1 MSIKIDPEFKSLIPP
16 LSPDEY
22 KQLEDNC
29 VAEGI
34 RDPLVVWE
42 LDEPDGIFD
51 SILID
56 GHNRFEIS
64 TKHGGILFNVVR
76 KKFSSRN
83 EVMAWIIQNQF
94 GRRNLSA
101 YDRSVLALK
110 LKPLI
115 AAEAKERMTLAP
127 QKKAERDKEIQ
138 KIWDSYDFDTARNL
152 VAAKKRVYAYEDRSK
167 TMASEKYIYFARF
180 DSDKVKVGSSINP
193 DERVKQLSVSCPNI
207 SLIEAVPYGEG
218 AAKHENAL
226 KTKYSQYRIGNE
238 CYQCS
243 DQVLSEMIAFTRKEA
258 KRKDNTDYKLAKAAG
273 VSHDTIHKV
282 EKIEAEASEKTK
294 QAIRDG
300 DISINHAFNNL
311 PSQRNKDIVK
321 EAKRQAQKEHLEYL
335 EEKASGT
342 VSIESAKKEKS
353 NMHLLSL
360 EASTQIH
367 KIVRSVM
374 ELPLI
379 ASDDAIRY
387 LGENMKNIEY
397 LELESDLRT
406 ATSVITKLRKELEQ
420 AHGKRNL

>member
-1 MSIKIDPEFKSLIPP
+1 MSIRIDPEFESLIPP
-16 LSPDEY
+16 LTADEF
-22 KQLEDNC
+22 KQLEENC

-34 RDPLVVWE
+34 RDPLVVWSTGKPG
-42 LDEPDGIFD
+42 DDD
-51 SILID
+51 ILVD
-56 GHNRFEIS
+56 GHNRWRIS
-64 TKHGGILFNVVR
+64 AHHGGILFTTKRIMFKDRDEV
-76 KKFSSRN
+76 KK
-83 EVMAWIIQNQF
+83 WIIQNQF

-115 AAEAKERMTLAP
+115 QEKAKKKQASHTEQGY
-127 QKKAERDKEIQ
+127 QKSDKAEHTVKE
-138 KIWDSYDFDTARNL
+138 
-152 VAAKKRVYAYEDRSK
+152 
-167 TMASEKYIYFARF
+167 
-180 DSDKVKVGSSINP
+180 
-193 DERVKQLSVSCPNI
+193 
-207 SLIEAVPYGEG
+207 
-218 AAKHENAL
+218 
-226 KTKYSQYRIGNE
+226 
-238 CYQCS
+238 
-243 DQVLSEMIAFTRKEA
+243 
-258 KRKDNTDYKLAKAAG
+258 LAKAAG

-294 QAIRDG
+294 QAIRNG

-342 VSIESAKKEKS
+342 VSIESVKKEKS
-353 NMHLLSL
+353 NMYLLSL

-387 LGENMKNIEY
+387 LGENMKHSEY
-397 LELESDLRT
+397 LELESNLRT
-406 ATSVITKLRKELEQ
+406 ATSVITKLRKELDQ

>member
-1 MSIKIDPEFKSLIPP
+1 MSIRIDPEFESLIPP
-16 LSPDEY
+16 LTADEF
-22 KQLEDNC
+22 KQLEENC

-34 RDPLVVWE
+34 RDPLVVWSTGKPG
-42 LDEPDGIFD
+42 DDD
-51 SILID
+51 ILVD
-56 GHNRFEIS
+56 GHNRWKIS
-64 TKHGGILFNVVR
+64 AHHGGILFTTKRIMFRDRDEV
-76 KKFSSRN
+76 KK
-83 EVMAWIIQNQF
+83 WIIQNQF

-115 AAEAKERMTLAP
+115 QEKAKEKETERKTTY
-127 QKKAERDKEIQ
+127 QK
-138 KIWDSYDFDTARNL
+138 
-152 VAAKKRVYAYEDRSK
+152 
-167 TMASEKYIYFARF
+167 SEK
-180 DSDKVKVGSSINP
+180 SNMPTVNT
-193 DERVKQLSVSCPNI
+193 
-207 SLIEAVPYGEG
+207 
-218 AAKHENAL
+218 
-226 KTKYSQYRIGNE
+226 TKE
-238 CYQCS
+238 
-243 DQVLSEMIAFTRKEA
+243 
-258 KRKDNTDYKLAKAAG
+258 LAKAAG

-294 QAIRDG
+294 QAIRNG

-353 NMHLLSL
+353 NMYLLSL

-387 LGENMKNIEY
+387 LGENMKHSEY
-397 LELESDLRT
+397 LELESNLRT

>member
-1 MSIKIDPEFKSLIPP
+1 MSIRIDPEFESLIPP
-16 LSPDEY
+16 LTADEF
-22 KQLEDNC
+22 KQLEENC

-34 RDPLVVWE
+34 RDPLVVWSTGKPG
-42 LDEPDGIFD
+42 DDD
-51 SILID
+51 ILVD
-56 GHNRFEIS
+56 GHNRWKIS
-64 TKHGGILFNVVR
+64 AHHGGILFTTKRIMFKDRDEV
-76 KKFSSRN
+76 KK
-83 EVMAWIIQNQF
+83 WIIQNQF

-115 AAEAKERMTLAP
+115 QEKAKEKETERKTTY
-127 QKKAERDKEIQ
+127 QK
-138 KIWDSYDFDTARNL
+138 
-152 VAAKKRVYAYEDRSK
+152 
-167 TMASEKYIYFARF
+167 SEK
-180 DSDKVKVGSSINP
+180 SNMPTVNT
-193 DERVKQLSVSCPNI
+193 
-207 SLIEAVPYGEG
+207 
-218 AAKHENAL
+218 
-226 KTKYSQYRIGNE
+226 TKE
-238 CYQCS
+238 
-243 DQVLSEMIAFTRKEA
+243 
-258 KRKDNTDYKLAKAAG
+258 LAKAAG

-294 QAIRDG
+294 QAIRNG

-387 LGENMKNIEY
+387 LGENMKHSEY
-397 LELESDLRT
+397 LELESNLRT

>member
-1 MSIKIDPEFKSLIPP
+1 LIPP

-115 AAEAKERMTLAP
+115 QEKAKEKETERKTTY
-127 QKKAERDKEIQ
+127 QK
-138 KIWDSYDFDTARNL
+138 
-152 VAAKKRVYAYEDRSK
+152 
-167 TMASEKYIYFARF
+167 SEK
-180 DSDKVKVGSSINP
+180 SNMPTVNT
-193 DERVKQLSVSCPNI
+193 
-207 SLIEAVPYGEG
+207 
-218 AAKHENAL
+218 
-226 KTKYSQYRIGNE
+226 TKE
-238 CYQCS
+238 
-243 DQVLSEMIAFTRKEA
+243 
-258 KRKDNTDYKLAKAAG
+258 LAKAAG

-294 QAIRDG
+294 QAIRNG

-335 EEKASGT
+335 EEKAS
-342 VSIESAKKEKS
+342 
-353 NMHLLSL
+353 
-360 EASTQIH
+360 
-367 KIVRSVM
+367 
-374 ELPLI
+374 
-379 ASDDAIRY
+379 
-387 LGENMKNIEY
+387 
-397 LELESDLRT
+397 
-406 ATSVITKLRKELEQ
+406 
-420 AHGKRNL
+420 

>member
-1 MSIKIDPEFKSLIPP
+1 MSIRIDPEFESLIPP
-16 LSPDEY
+16 LTADEF
-22 KQLEDNC
+22 KQLEENC

-34 RDPLVVWE
+34 RDPLVVWSTGKPG
-42 LDEPDGIFD
+42 DDD
-51 SILID
+51 ILVD
-56 GHNRFEIS
+56 GHNRWKIS
-64 TKHGGILFNVVR
+64 AHHGGMIFTTKRIMFKDRDEV
-76 KKFSSRN
+76 KK
-83 EVMAWIIQNQF
+83 WIIQNQF

-115 AAEAKERMTLAP
+115 QEKAKEKETERKMTY
-127 QKKAERDKEIQ
+127 QK
-138 KIWDSYDFDTARNL
+138 
-152 VAAKKRVYAYEDRSK
+152 
-167 TMASEKYIYFARF
+167 SEK
-180 DSDKVKVGSSINP
+180 SNMPTVNT
-193 DERVKQLSVSCPNI
+193 
-207 SLIEAVPYGEG
+207 
-218 AAKHENAL
+218 
-226 KTKYSQYRIGNE
+226 TKE
-238 CYQCS
+238 
-243 DQVLSEMIAFTRKEA
+243 
-258 KRKDNTDYKLAKAAG
+258 LAKAAG

-294 QAIRDG
+294 QAIRNG

-353 NMHLLSL
+353 NMYLLSL

-387 LGENMKNIEY
+387 LGENMKHSEY
-397 LELESDLRT
+397 LELESNLRT
-406 ATSVITKLRKELEQ
+406 ATSVITKLRKELDQ

>member
-1 MSIKIDPEFKSLIPP
+1 MSIRIDPEFESLIPP
-16 LSPDEY
+16 LTADEF
-22 KQLEDNC
+22 KQLEENC

-34 RDPLVVWE
+34 RDPLVVWSTGKPG
-42 LDEPDGIFD
+42 DDD
-51 SILID
+51 ILVD
-56 GHNRFEIS
+56 GHNRWKIS
-64 TKHGGILFNVVR
+64 AHHGGILFTTKR
-76 KKFSSRN
+76 IMFRDRD
-83 EVMAWIIQNQF
+83 EVKAWIIQNQF

-115 AAEAKERMTLAP
+115 QEKAKEKETERKTTY
-127 QKKAERDKEIQ
+127 QK
-138 KIWDSYDFDTARNL
+138 
-152 VAAKKRVYAYEDRSK
+152 
-167 TMASEKYIYFARF
+167 SEK
-180 DSDKVKVGSSINP
+180 SNMPTVNT
-193 DERVKQLSVSCPNI
+193 
-207 SLIEAVPYGEG
+207 
-218 AAKHENAL
+218 
-226 KTKYSQYRIGNE
+226 TKE
-238 CYQCS
+238 
-243 DQVLSEMIAFTRKEA
+243 
-258 KRKDNTDYKLAKAAG
+258 LAKAAG

-294 QAIRDG
+294 QAIRNG

-387 LGENMKNIEY
+387 LGENMKHIEY

>member
-1 MSIKIDPEFKSLIPP
+1 MSIRIDPEFESLIPP
-16 LSPDEY
+16 LTADEF
-22 KQLEDNC
+22 KQLEENC

-34 RDPLVVWE
+34 RDPLVVWSTGKPG
-42 LDEPDGIFD
+42 DDD
-51 SILID
+51 ILVD
-56 GHNRFEIS
+56 GHNRWKIS
-64 TKHGGILFNVVR
+64 AHHGGIIFTTKR
-76 KKFSSRN
+76 IMFRDRD
-83 EVMAWIIQNQF
+83 EVKAWIIQNQF

-115 AAEAKERMTLAP
+115 QEKAKENLHQGQEP
-127 QKKAERDKEIQ
+127 LQKSVNPVNTQKE
-138 KIWDSYDFDTARNL
+138 
-152 VAAKKRVYAYEDRSK
+152 
-167 TMASEKYIYFARF
+167 
-180 DSDKVKVGSSINP
+180 
-193 DERVKQLSVSCPNI
+193 
-207 SLIEAVPYGEG
+207 
-218 AAKHENAL
+218 
-226 KTKYSQYRIGNE
+226 
-238 CYQCS
+238 
-243 DQVLSEMIAFTRKEA
+243 
-258 KRKDNTDYKLAKAAG
+258 LAKAAG

-294 QAIRDG
+294 QAIRNG

-311 PSQRNKDIVK
+311 PSQRNRDIVK

-387 LGENMKNIEY
+387 LGENMKHSEY